1 MKIGRIINGEAYVI
15 TLTEE
20 ELQEASREYDHNC
33 DVEDVRERL
42 RKMSDEDFEEY
53 GLKKDFVET
62 LVDEIAE
69 EKAVNVSRY
78 GMNWEDAL
86 DDAFDTVLSWH
97 NLDAEEE
104 DE

>member
-1 MKIGRIINGEAYVI
+1 MKISRIINGETYVI

-33 DVEDVRERL
+33 DVEDVQERL

-78 GMNWEDAL
+78 GMSWEDAL